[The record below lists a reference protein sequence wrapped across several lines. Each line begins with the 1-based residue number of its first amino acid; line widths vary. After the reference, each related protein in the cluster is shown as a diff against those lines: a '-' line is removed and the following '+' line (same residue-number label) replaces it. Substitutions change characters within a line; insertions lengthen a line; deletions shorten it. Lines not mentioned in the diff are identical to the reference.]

1 MDKLSVKS
9 ILIHCGGLN
18 AGVCKVDIIITSE
31 KVGVTYVLWIKMRKG
46 QAEDHHILLHSPINI
61 L

>member
-1 MDKLSVKS
+1 MDKSLFRL
-9 ILIHCGGLN
+9 ILIHCGGLD
-18 AGVCKVDIIITSE
+18 ASVCKVDIIITSE